1 MRIALMIE
9 GQEGVSWNDWLALAA
24 ACEEHGVEALL
35 RSDHYLSQTD
45 PVLNQAL
52 DAWTTLAGLAA
63 RTTRLRLG
71 TLVSPVTFR
80 HPSVLA
86 NAVATVDQ
94 ISGGRAELGIGAGW
108 MTEEHEAFGFP
119 FPETAERVR
128 LFAEQLEIVHRLWTE
143 KSVDFTGTNYQLE
156 GAPGLPRPVQRPHPP
171 IVVGG
176 SGQRGTAVPAARF
189 ADEYNPPFATVRQF
203 AEIRGRVRRTC
214 EAEGRDPD
222 TMRFSLMTGCVIGA
236 DRDEALDRAR
246 RLHATS
252 PREGDFESWL
262 SGYSEAALV
271 GSVDEVAARLRELEE
286 VGCERVMLQHLLHN
300 ELDSVALIGRELA
313 PEVA

>member
-1 MRIALMIE
+1 M
-9 GQEGVSWNDWLALAA
+9 
-24 ACEEHGVEALL
+24 
-35 RSDHYLSQTD
+35 
-45 PVLNQAL
+45 
-52 DAWTTLAGLAA
+52 
-63 RTTRLRLG
+63 
-71 TLVSPVTFR
+71 
-80 HPSVLA
+80 
-86 NAVATVDQ
+86 
-94 ISGGRAELGIGAGW
+94 
-108 MTEEHEAFGFP
+108 
-119 FPETAERVR
+119 
-128 LFAEQLEIVHRLWTE
+128 
-143 KSVDFTGTNYQLE
+143 GTNYRLE

-189 ADEYNPPFATVRQF
+189 ADEYNTPFATVPQF

-236 DRDEALDRAR
+236 DRDEALARAR
-246 RLHATS
+246 RLHAAS

-286 VGCERVMLQHLLHN
+286 AGCERVMLQHLLHD
-300 ELDSVALIGRELA
+300 ELESVALIGRELA
-313 PEVA
+313 PAVA